1 MKKTIKELK
10 AIDNRLSLS
19 LDMLIKECEQLT
31 APQFDKIY
39 NKLWDAKKAISK
51 VLDELE

>member
-10 AIDNRLSLS
+10 TIENRLSLS
-19 LDMLIKECEQLT
+19 LDMLVKECEQLT
-31 APQFDKIY
+31 APQFDEIY
-39 NKLWDAKKAISK
+39 NKLRDTKKAISK